1 MNYLETK
8 CLTYTLGLSEI
19 TEHSYSE
26 ILNKLSSAFLLS
38 EEKKI
43 MLNNIISDDIF
54 QTLCTYQAVEQ
65 YQNYVI
71 SFCKDTGA
79 FGKKAIEF
87 EALEIKKSVL
97 RFVESVAKGSCVK
110 SEIQN
115 IFAQNKTN
123 EEQISFFYG
132 LLLFLSD
139 TKSKKMY
146 MDIFKELSSKA
157 FTDASL
163 MLLHLKNDE
172 KNVHNIIHNLQLTAD
187 MNLNNAILQE
197 ICSHYGCKYE
207 ELEEGKGRKTFFWD

>member
-1 MNYLETK
+1 MIPKKYPSKDRNGNSVH
-8 CLTYTLGLSEI
+8 LGDQVIDLSV
-19 TEHSYSE
+19 HCS
-26 ILNKLSSAFLLS
+26 
-38 EEKKI
+38 
-43 MLNNIISDDIF
+43 
-54 QTLCTYQAVEQ
+54 
-65 YQNYVI
+65 
-71 SFCKDTGA
+71 
-79 FGKKAIEF
+79 
-87 EALEIKKSVL
+87 
-97 RFVESVAKGSCVK
+97 
-110 SEIQN
+110 
-115 IFAQNKTN
+115 
-123 EEQISFFYG
+123 FYG

-197 ICSHYGCKYE
+197 ICSHYGYKYE